1 MSIEG
6 LLLDAGLPLDEHSY
20 TTIWSGRAVR
30 AALTVKVVDQSSA
43 AIKFLVPDSLS
54 NATFWLPKKAL
65 RMVDGQYDLAF
76 WFVKGDYLRGLF
88 DRYATHYRG

>member
-20 TTIWSGRAVR
+20 TTIWSGRKVR
-30 AALTVKVVDQSSA
+30 AALTVKVVDESTA
-43 AIKFLVPDSLS
+43 AIKFAVPDSRS
-54 NATFWLPKKAL
+54 KATFWLPKKAL
-65 RMVDGQYDLAF
+65 TVTDGQYDLAF
-76 WFVKGDYLRGLF
+76 WFTKGDYLRGLF